1 MLDYY
6 GSIMKGR
13 DEIIKDIINH
23 YKDYQQD
30 KIKEIVEELMSQ
42 KEIQEECSVSGWMVF
57 SYKQSIEKMDEEIKK
72 RKIISILNEKV
83 PIKEI
88 CENIY
93 TRSKSPDPCDFNRA
107 ELIARR
113 GYENDRDPLDTAGMD
128 TDDEEWIYENP
139 NYEDYIRDHY
149 NELISN
155 DGE

>member
-1 MLDYY
+1 
-6 GSIMKGR
+6 
-13 DEIIKDIINH
+13 
-23 YKDYQQD
+23 
-30 KIKEIVEELMSQ
+30 
-42 KEIQEECSVSGWMVF
+42 MVF
-57 SYKQSIEKMDEEIKK
+57 LHKESIEKMDEEIKK
-72 RKIISILNEKV
+72 RKIISILNEKIPV
-83 PIKEI
+83 KEI